1 MILKLNRAKNIL
13 DPYVSPF
20 WLCNIFRLRN
30 RKMRI
35 FRLERRTIS
44 TILILQTNNI
54 LQKQTKITIIY
65 NLVEMI

>member
-1 MILKLNRAKNIL
+1 
-13 DPYVSPF
+13 
-20 WLCNIFRLRN
+20 
-30 RKMRI
+30 MRI

-65 NLVEMI
+65 ISRWNDLKNQFEYRNGIYNITLVC

>member
-1 MILKLNRAKNIL
+1 
-13 DPYVSPF
+13 
-20 WLCNIFRLRN
+20 
-30 RKMRI
+30 MRI